1 MQNNLLT
8 QHQGIKL
15 DISNWPVMVLTP
27 TDNVTDQS
35 IQDFMITFFEV
46 VKSKDERYALVVD
59 LREKTN
65 MSYRQRKLMTT
76 ELNKN
81 KDFAEQYNA
90 GTALIVNSAVVRGI
104 MMSVFWL
111 FSPKHP
117 TDVFKTM
124 EGAFSWATARLKPSI
139 RLTSSDTG
147 A

>member
-1 MQNNLLT
+1 MQNDLLT

-15 DISNWPVMVLTP
+15 DTSNWPVMVLTP

-46 VKSKDERYALVVD
+46 VKSKDERYALIVD

-65 MSYRQRKLMTT
+65 MSYRQRKLMTS

-90 GTALIVNSAVVRGI
+90 GTALIVNSAVIRGI
-104 MMSVFWL
+104 MMSIFWL

-124 EGAFSWATARLKPSI
+124 EDAFSWATARLKPSI